1 MERDDIIN
9 ALRRF
14 KERNQKRYCIRKI
27 GIFGS
32 SARNA
37 VNAESDI
44 DVVVVL
50 DKQDLLNLMGIK
62 QDLEEEFGVPV
73 DVVSY
78 RQNMNAYLK
87 RRIENEA
94 LYV

>member
-1 MERDDIIN
+1 MERDDIIE

-14 KERNQKRYCIRKI
+14 KEANQKAYCIRKI

-37 VNAESDI
+37 ANTESDI
-44 DVVVVL
+44 DVIVVL
-50 DKQDLLNLMGIK
+50 DKQDLFNVIGIK

-78 RQNMNAYLK
+78 RQKMNGYLK
-87 RRIENEA
+87 RRIESEA
-94 LYV
+94 LYA

>member
-14 KERNQKRYCIRKI
+14 KEGNQKRYRIRKI

-32 SARNA
+32 SARNTA
-37 VNAESDI
+37 NTESDI

-50 DKQDLLNLMGIK
+50 DKQDLFNLIGIK
-62 QDLEEEFGVPV
+62 QDLEEQLGVPV

-78 RQNMNAYLK
+78 RQNMNDFLK
-87 RRIENEA
+87 RRIENEVHYA
-94 LYV
+94 

>member
-9 ALRRF
+9 ALRLF
-14 KERNQKRYCIRKI
+14 KEGNQERYRIRQI

-37 VNAESDI
+37 ENTESDI

-50 DKQDLLNLMGIK
+50 DKQDLFSLIGIK
-62 QDLEEEFGVPV
+62 QDLEEQFGVSG

-78 RQNMNAYLK
+78 RQNMNDYLK
-87 RRIENEA
+87 RIIENEEHDA
-94 LYV
+94 